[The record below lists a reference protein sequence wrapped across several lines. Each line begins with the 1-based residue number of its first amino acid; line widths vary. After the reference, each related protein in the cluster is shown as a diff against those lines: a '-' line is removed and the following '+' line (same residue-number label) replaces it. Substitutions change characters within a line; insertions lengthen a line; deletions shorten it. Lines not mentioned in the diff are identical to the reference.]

1 MAQSLMWNLPGPY
14 SYRRIFRRIFSVHSG
29 MGARERHDMSKEYCV
44 REIPQRKHRTPR
56 ELVMGR
62 EIERELPLA

>member
-1 MAQSLMWNLPGPY
+1 MPDRGRTR
-14 SYRRIFRRIFSVHSG
+14 RRISAYVYSQSTHTTGRT
-29 MGARERHDMSKEYCV
+29 GARERHDMSKEYCV